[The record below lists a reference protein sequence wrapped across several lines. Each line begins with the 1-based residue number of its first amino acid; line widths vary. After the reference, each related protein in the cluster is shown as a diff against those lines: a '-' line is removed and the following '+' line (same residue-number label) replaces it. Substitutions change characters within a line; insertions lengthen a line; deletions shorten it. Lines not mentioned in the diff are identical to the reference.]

1 MKEMKLAG
9 LIMDSTT
16 NAPVIVLKD
25 LEDKEVISIWIGLL
39 EASAIAVELEKVDL
53 PRPMTHDLVKNVLDS
68 LNIKVLKVEI
78 ADLRDNTF
86 YAYIHLGMGGKT
98 FTIDARPSD
107 AIAMAVRNTIPIFV
121 DEEVMKVGSYEPE
134 EEGKEKKTYTFET
147 VSNKLD
153 KLKEDLQKAVENE
166 EYERAA
172 DLRDQIKKIESGS

>member
-1 MKEMKLAG
+1 MLKEMKLPG

-25 LEDKEVISIWIGLL
+25 LDDKEVISIWIGLL

-68 LNIKVLKVEI
+68 LNIKVLKIEI

-86 YAYIHLGMGGKT
+86 YAYIHLGMDGKT

-107 AIAMAVRNTIPIFV
+107 AIAIALRTKSPIYV
-121 DEEVMKVGSYEPE
+121 EEDV
-134 EEGKEKKTYTFET
+134 
-147 VSNKLD
+147 
-153 KLKEDLQKAVENE
+153 
-166 EYERAA
+166 
-172 DLRDQIKKIESGS
+172 IKKSKKMDLESIKEAGKTDGSKELKDLLERMSPDDFEYKM

>member
-1 MKEMKLAG
+1 MLKEMKLAG

-39 EASAIAVELEKVDL
+39 EASAIAVELEKIDL
-53 PRPMTHDLVKNVLDS
+53 PRPMTHDLVKNVFNS

-107 AIAMAVRNTIPIFV
+107 AIAIALRTKSPIYV
-121 DEEVMKVGSYEPE
+121 DEDV
-134 EEGKEKKTYTFET
+134 
-147 VSNKLD
+147 
-153 KLKEDLQKAVENE
+153 
-166 EYERAA
+166 
-172 DLRDQIKKIESGS
+172 IKKSKKMDLESIKEVGKTDGSKELKDLLERMSPDDFEYKM

>member
-1 MKEMKLAG
+1 VLKEMKLSG

-16 NAPVIVLKD
+16 NAPVIILKD

-39 EASAIAVELEKVDL
+39 EASAIAVELEKIDL

-86 YAYIHLGMGGKT
+86 YAFIHLSMGGKT

-107 AIAMAVRNTIPIFV
+107 AIAIALRTKSPIYV
-121 DEEVMKVGSYEPE
+121 DEDV
-134 EEGKEKKTYTFET
+134 
-147 VSNKLD
+147 
-153 KLKEDLQKAVENE
+153 
-166 EYERAA
+166 
-172 DLRDQIKKIESGS
+172 IKKSKKMDLESIKEVGETDESKELKDLLEKMSPEDFEYKM

>member
-1 MKEMKLAG
+1 MLKEMKLAG

-86 YAYIHLGMGGKT
+86 YAYIHLGMDGKT

-107 AIAMAVRNTIPIFV
+107 AIAIALRTKSPIYV
-121 DEEVMKVGSYEPE
+121 DEDV
-134 EEGKEKKTYTFET
+134 
-147 VSNKLD
+147 
-153 KLKEDLQKAVENE
+153 
-166 EYERAA
+166 
-172 DLRDQIKKIESGS
+172 IKKSKKMDLESIKEVAKTDESKELKDLLERMSPDDFEYKM

>member
-1 MKEMKLAG
+1 MLKEMKLAG

-39 EASAIAVELEKVDL
+39 EASAIAVELEKIDL

-86 YAYIHLGMGGKT
+86 YAYIHLGMDGKT

-107 AIAMAVRNTIPIFV
+107 AIAIALRTKSPIYV
-121 DEEVMKVGSYEPE
+121 EEDV
-134 EEGKEKKTYTFET
+134 
-147 VSNKLD
+147 
-153 KLKEDLQKAVENE
+153 
-166 EYERAA
+166 
-172 DLRDQIKKIESGS
+172 IKKSKKMDLESIKEVGKTDESKELKDLLERMSPDDFEYKM

>member
-1 MKEMKLAG
+1 MLKEMKLAG

-107 AIAMAVRNTIPIFV
+107 AIAIALRTKSPIYV
-121 DEEVMKVGSYEPE
+121 DEDVIEKSKKMDLESIKEA
-134 EEGKEKKTYTFET
+134 GKTDESKELKDLLERMSPDDFEY
-147 VSNKLD
+147 KM
-153 KLKEDLQKAVENE
+153 
-166 EYERAA
+166 
-172 DLRDQIKKIESGS
+172 

>member
-1 MKEMKLAG
+1 MLKEMKLAG

-68 LNIKVLKVEI
+68 LNIKVLKIEI

-86 YAYIHLGMGGKT
+86 YAFIHLGMDGKT

-107 AIAMAVRNTIPIFV
+107 AIAIALRTKSPIYV
-121 DEEVMKVGSYEPE
+121 EEDV
-134 EEGKEKKTYTFET
+134 
-147 VSNKLD
+147 
-153 KLKEDLQKAVENE
+153 
-166 EYERAA
+166 
-172 DLRDQIKKIESGS
+172 IKKSKKMDLESIKEAGKTDESKELKDLLERMSPDDFEYKM

>member
-1 MKEMKLAG
+1 MLKEMKLAG

-68 LNIKVLKVEI
+68 LNIKVLKIEI

-86 YAYIHLGMGGKT
+86 YAYIHLGMDGKT

-107 AIAMAVRNTIPIFV
+107 AIAIALRTKSPIYV
-121 DEEVMKVGSYEPE
+121 DEDVIEKSKKMGLESIKEA
-134 EEGKEKKTYTFET
+134 GKTDESKELKDLLERMSPDDFEY
-147 VSNKLD
+147 KM
-153 KLKEDLQKAVENE
+153 
-166 EYERAA
+166 
-172 DLRDQIKKIESGS
+172 

>member
-1 MKEMKLAG
+1 MLKEMKLAG

-68 LNIKVLKVEI
+68 LNIKVLKIEI
-78 ADLRDNTF
+78 ADLRANTF
-86 YAYIHLGMGGKT
+86 YAYIHLGMDGKT

-107 AIAMAVRNTIPIFV
+107 AIAIALRTQSPIYV
-121 DEEVMKVGSYEPE
+121 DEDV
-134 EEGKEKKTYTFET
+134 
-147 VSNKLD
+147 
-153 KLKEDLQKAVENE
+153 
-166 EYERAA
+166 
-172 DLRDQIKKIESGS
+172 IKKSKKMDLESIKEAGKTDESKELKDLLERMSPDDFEYKM

>member
-1 MKEMKLAG
+1 MLKEMKLAG

-68 LNIKVLKVEI
+68 LNIKVLKIEI

-86 YAYIHLGMGGKT
+86 YAYIHLGMDGKT

-107 AIAMAVRNTIPIFV
+107 AIAIALRTKSPIYV
-121 DEEVMKVGSYEPE
+121 EEDV
-134 EEGKEKKTYTFET
+134 
-147 VSNKLD
+147 
-153 KLKEDLQKAVENE
+153 
-166 EYERAA
+166 
-172 DLRDQIKKIESGS
+172 IKKSKKMDLESIKEAGKTDESKELKDLLERMSPDDFEYKM

>member
-1 MKEMKLAG
+1 MLKEMKLAG

-25 LEDKEVISIWIGLL
+25 LDDKEVISIWIGLL
-39 EASAIAVELEKVDL
+39 EASAIAVELEKIDL

-107 AIAMAVRNTIPIFV
+107 AIAIALRTKSPIYV
-121 DEEVMKVGSYEPE
+121 EEDV
-134 EEGKEKKTYTFET
+134 
-147 VSNKLD
+147 
-153 KLKEDLQKAVENE
+153 
-166 EYERAA
+166 
-172 DLRDQIKKIESGS
+172 IKKSKKMDLESIKEVGKTDESKELKDLLERMSPDDFEYKM

>member
-1 MKEMKLAG
+1 
-9 LIMDSTT
+9 MDSTT

-68 LNIKVLKVEI
+68 LNIKVLKIEI

-107 AIAMAVRNTIPIFV
+107 AIAIALRTKSPIYV
-121 DEEVMKVGSYEPE
+121 DEDV
-134 EEGKEKKTYTFET
+134 
-147 VSNKLD
+147 
-153 KLKEDLQKAVENE
+153 
-166 EYERAA
+166 
-172 DLRDQIKKIESGS
+172 IKKSKKMDLESIKEAGKTDESKELKDLLERMSPDDFEYKM

>member
-1 MKEMKLAG
+1 VLKEMKLAG

-39 EASAIAVELEKVDL
+39 EASAIAVELEKIDL
-53 PRPMTHDLVKNVLDS
+53 PRPMTHDLVKNVFNS

-107 AIAMAVRNTIPIFV
+107 AIAIALRTKSPIYV
-121 DEEVMKVGSYEPE
+121 DEDV
-134 EEGKEKKTYTFET
+134 
-147 VSNKLD
+147 
-153 KLKEDLQKAVENE
+153 
-166 EYERAA
+166 
-172 DLRDQIKKIESGS
+172 IKKSKKMDLESIKEVGKTDGSKELKDLLERMSPDDFEYKM

>member
-1 MKEMKLAG
+1 MLKEMKLAG

-68 LNIKVLKVEI
+68 LNIKVLKIEI

-86 YAYIHLGMGGKT
+86 YAFIHLGMDGKT

-107 AIAMAVRNTIPIFV
+107 AIAIALRTKSPIYV
-121 DEEVMKVGSYEPE
+121 DEDV
-134 EEGKEKKTYTFET
+134 
-147 VSNKLD
+147 
-153 KLKEDLQKAVENE
+153 
-166 EYERAA
+166 
-172 DLRDQIKKIESGS
+172 IKKSKKMDLESIKEAGKIDESKELKDLLERMSPDDFEYKM

>member
-1 MKEMKLAG
+1 MKLAG

-39 EASAIAVELEKVDL
+39 EASAIAVELEKIDL
-53 PRPMTHDLVKNVLDS
+53 PRPMTHDLVKNVFNS

-86 YAYIHLGMGGKT
+86 YAYIHLGMDGKT

-107 AIAMAVRNTIPIFV
+107 AIAIALRTKSPIYV
-121 DEEVMKVGSYEPE
+121 DEDV
-134 EEGKEKKTYTFET
+134 
-147 VSNKLD
+147 
-153 KLKEDLQKAVENE
+153 
-166 EYERAA
+166 
-172 DLRDQIKKIESGS
+172 IKKSKKMDLESIKEVGKTDGSKELKDLLERMSPDDFEYKM

>member
-1 MKEMKLAG
+1 MLKEMKLAG

-25 LEDKEVISIWIGLL
+25 LADKEVISIWIGLL

-68 LNIKVLKVEI
+68 LNIKVLKIEI

-107 AIAMAVRNTIPIFV
+107 AIAIALRTKSPIYV
-121 DEEVMKVGSYEPE
+121 DEDV
-134 EEGKEKKTYTFET
+134 
-147 VSNKLD
+147 
-153 KLKEDLQKAVENE
+153 
-166 EYERAA
+166 
-172 DLRDQIKKIESGS
+172 IKKSKKMDLESIKEAGKTDESKELKDLLERMSPDDFEYKM

>member
-1 MKEMKLAG
+1 MLKEMKLAG

-68 LNIKVLKVEI
+68 LNIKVLKIDI

-86 YAYIHLGMGGKT
+86 YAYIHLGMDGKT

-107 AIAMAVRNTIPIFV
+107 AIAIALRTKSPIYV
-121 DEEVMKVGSYEPE
+121 EEDV
-134 EEGKEKKTYTFET
+134 
-147 VSNKLD
+147 
-153 KLKEDLQKAVENE
+153 
-166 EYERAA
+166 
-172 DLRDQIKKIESGS
+172 IKKSKKMDLESIKEAGKTDESKELKDLLERMSPDDFEYKM

>member
-1 MKEMKLAG
+1 MLKEMKLAG

-53 PRPMTHDLVKNVLDS
+53 PRPMTHDLVKNVFNS

-86 YAYIHLGMGGKT
+86 YAYIHLGMDGKT

-107 AIAMAVRNTIPIFV
+107 AIAIALRTKSPIYV
-121 DEEVMKVGSYEPE
+121 DEDV
-134 EEGKEKKTYTFET
+134 
-147 VSNKLD
+147 
-153 KLKEDLQKAVENE
+153 
-166 EYERAA
+166 
-172 DLRDQIKKIESGS
+172 IKKSKKMDLESIKEVAKTDESKELKDLLERMSPDDFEYKM

>member
-1 MKEMKLAG
+1 MLKEMKLSG

-16 NAPVIVLKD
+16 NAPVIILKD

-39 EASAIAVELEKVDL
+39 EASAIAVELEKIDL

-86 YAYIHLGMGGKT
+86 YAFIHLSMGGKT

-107 AIAMAVRNTIPIFV
+107 AIAIALRTKSPIYV
-121 DEEVMKVGSYEPE
+121 DEDV
-134 EEGKEKKTYTFET
+134 
-147 VSNKLD
+147 
-153 KLKEDLQKAVENE
+153 
-166 EYERAA
+166 
-172 DLRDQIKKIESGS
+172 IKKSKKMDLESIKEVGETDESKELKDLLEKMSPEDFEYKM